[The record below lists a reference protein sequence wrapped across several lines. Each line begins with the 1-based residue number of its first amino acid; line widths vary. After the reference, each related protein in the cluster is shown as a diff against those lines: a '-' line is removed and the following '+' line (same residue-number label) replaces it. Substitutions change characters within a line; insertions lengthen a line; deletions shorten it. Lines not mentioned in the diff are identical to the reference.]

1 MSDLGQ
7 ARRSTLLDA
16 AWRTAYRVGFP
27 LARIWWRL
35 RHQQHEGALV
45 AVYVGQALLLVRSSY
60 RVEWNFPGG
69 TVRHGETPEVAA
81 RRELAEEIGLAGAFP
96 LVAVG
101 DDWGLWDGRGDK
113 VHFFE
118 LRLDRVPE
126 LQLDNREIIG
136 ARLISPSELR
146 GMALT
151 GPVAAYLGRK
161 IPSGCIQSDRA
172 TLLQCSRSLKAEDEL
187 KKLAE
192 LWKQG
197 VLTDAEFHEQKQ
209 KILAK

>member
-1 MSDLGQ
+1 MSDLEQ

-16 AWRTAYRVGFP
+16 AWRVAYRVGFP

-60 RVEWNFPGG
+60 RTEWNFPGG
-69 TVRHGETPEVAA
+69 TVRQGETPEVAA

-101 DDWGLWDGRGDK
+101 DARGLWEGRKDK

-118 LRLDRVPE
+118 LRLDRLPK

-151 GPVAAYLGRK
+151 GPVAVYLGRT
-161 IPSGCIQSDRA
+161 IPPGSHS
-172 TLLQCSRSLKAEDEL
+172 E
-187 KKLAE
+187 
-192 LWKQG
+192 
-197 VLTDAEFHEQKQ
+197 
-209 KILAK
+209 

>member
-16 AWRTAYRVGFP
+16 AWRTVYRLGFP

-60 RVEWNFPGG
+60 RIEWNFPGG
-69 TVRHGETPEVAA
+69 TVRKGETPEVAA
-81 RRELAEEIGLAGAFP
+81 RRELAEEVGLAGAFP

-101 DDWGLWDGRGDK
+101 DASGLWDGRGDK

-118 LRLDRVPE
+118 LRLDQLPE
-126 LQLDNREIIG
+126 LQLDNREIVA
-136 ARLISPSELR
+136 ARLMSPSELR

-151 GPVAAYLGRK
+151 GPVAVYLGRAL
-161 IPSGCIQSDRA
+161 PPGCHS
-172 TLLQCSRSLKAEDEL
+172 E
-187 KKLAE
+187 
-192 LWKQG
+192 
-197 VLTDAEFHEQKQ
+197 
-209 KILAK
+209 